1 MKKYILL
8 LVTALLL
15 TGLAGCSMTKNRYN
29 HYGVVKYLENKYDD
43 KFEFV

>member
-1 MKKYILL
+1 MKKSILL

-29 HYGVVKYLENKYDD
+29 ER
-43 KFEFV
+43 